1 MTAPRGKPR
10 STTRRDLLRL
20 RAALLVM
27 TAVVFAG
34 SLAAF
39 TGVQSTV
46 DEVTART
53 APAVLEVEAARSALV
68 QADNEAMTSFRS
80 GQVQLIG
87 PGEQYQSQIAITSQ
101 NLARVAENNSAG
113 ELGSQTLQLVEGLL
127 PAYVGL
133 IEKADVHFRT
143 GGTTPLGHAELW
155 YASRLMHQSDSGILA
170 QLDVLA
176 ERERDALSETLST
189 DWMNPA
195 GMLVWIVPI
204 FLLLGLL
211 CVAQVFG
218 KRKFR
223 RTVNPALAA
232 ATLLLLLVAGMT
244 SMTLFSQAR
253 ADAAGQTLNQVV
265 DRWRAE
271 TDDAAISGQRDLV
284 EVVREQCAEAAQ
296 DGCGD
301 TVNAVVADL
310 GQVEAGSGASQDQES
325 FERTKPVYDELA
337 SANQSG
343 LLEYLIAVGAV
354 AIGVLI
360 LFGLQR
366 GIDEY
371 RYRST

>member
-46 DEVTART
+46 DNVTNRT

-68 QADNEAMTSFRS
+68 RADNEAMSSFQS
-80 GQVQLIG
+80 GQGQLIG
-87 PGEQYQSQIAITSQ
+87 LGQQYQNQIAISSQ

-113 ELGSQTLQLVEGLL
+113 EPGSRTLQLVEGLL
-127 PAYVGL
+127 PAYGGL
-133 IEKADVHFRT
+133 IEEADAHFRT
-143 GGTTPLGHAELW
+143 GGSTPLGATNLW
-155 YASRLMHQSDSGILA
+155 NASRLMHQPGSGILA

-176 ERERDALSETLST
+176 NQEQEALSNTLST
-189 DWMNPA
+189 GWMNPA
-195 GMLVWIVPI
+195 GMPIWIVPI
-204 FLLLGLL
+204 LLLLGLL
-211 CVAQVFG
+211 CLAQVFG

-223 RTVNPALAA
+223 RTVNPALAG
-232 ATLLLLLVAGMT
+232 ATLLLLLVAGVT
-244 SMTLFSQAR
+244 SMTLVSRAR
-253 ADAAGQTLNQVV
+253 ADAAGQTVNQVV

-271 TDDAAISGQRDLV
+271 TAGDALSGQRDLA
-284 EVVREQCAEAAQ
+284 EVLSAQCPGTVQ

-301 TVNAVVADL
+301 TVNTFVTRY
-310 GQVEAGSGASQDQES
+310 GQAEAGSGVSQDQQGL
-325 FERTKPVYDELA
+325 ERTKPVYYKLA
-337 SANQSG
+337 SADQSV
-343 LLEYLIAVGAV
+343 LLGYLIAVGAV
-354 AIGVLI
+354 AIAVLI